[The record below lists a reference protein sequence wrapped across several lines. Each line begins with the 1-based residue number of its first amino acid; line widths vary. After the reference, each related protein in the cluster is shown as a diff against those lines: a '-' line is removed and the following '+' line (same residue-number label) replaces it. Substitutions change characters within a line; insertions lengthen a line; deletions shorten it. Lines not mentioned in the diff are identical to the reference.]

1 MAMHLQVS
9 TSVAN
14 VTNKSIKR
22 QLIVHVILVNMAS
35 AMTVMAED
43 STKYM
48 ARLTAT
54 QPNFSK
60 FQQIPLPSL
69 LSFLRCGHLLVQ
81 SMLSRTEFLK
91 STDHIYPIELF
102 VSARHNHHSCA
113 TSTALKSLK

>member
-22 QLIVHVILVNMAS
+22 QPIVHVILVNMAS

-48 ARLTAT
+48 VRLAAT
-54 QPNFSK
+54 QSNFSK
-60 FQQIPLPSL
+60 FQQNICSL
-69 LSFLRCGHLLVQ
+69 
-81 SMLSRTEFLK
+81 
-91 STDHIYPIELF
+91 
-102 VSARHNHHSCA
+102 
-113 TSTALKSLK
+113 